1 MKNLILT
8 LTLLISFV
16 FFGQDNKVTF
26 KDGSTFDGSTY
37 IESCI
42 DSTGAE
48 RSLGINFCNCML
60 QNLAN
65 RITFD
70 EFIEFNK
77 SIKGQVTA
85 ANNSTARVA
94 NILLKNNELI
104 KEISTDCSSILYTDN
119 SFLNPSND
127 NVTVIAEEH
136 LLEIK
141 NEIGL
146 YEYTKL
152 GEVYNLTEY
161 SICFINKMFDNF
173 TTSAMMNMSDVDTK
187 RLETIQESCFNENQ
201 KLN

>member
-65 RITFD
+65 RLTFD

-77 SIKGQVTA
+77 SISNQVN
-85 ANNSTARVA
+85 ANTFSARVA
-94 NILLKNNELI
+94 NNLLKNNELI
-104 KEISTDCSSILYTDN
+104 KEISTDCSSIFNTDN
-119 SFLNPSND
+119 SFVSPSND
-127 NVTVIAEEH
+127 NVTVLAEEH
-136 LLEIK
+136 LLIIK

-152 GEVYNLTEY
+152 GEVYNLKEY
-161 SICFINKMFDNF
+161 SICFVTKMFDNF
-173 TTSAMMNMSDVDTK
+173 TTSSMMTMSEVDTK
-187 RLETIQESCFNENQ
+187 RLKTIQESCFNENQ
-201 KLN
+201 KQN

>member
-65 RITFD
+65 RLTFD

-77 SIKGQVTA
+77 SISNQVN
-85 ANNSTARVA
+85 ANTSSARVA
-94 NILLKNNELI
+94 NNLLKNNELI
-104 KEISTDCSSILYTDN
+104 KEISTDCSSIFNTDN
-119 SFLNPSND
+119 SFVSPSND
-127 NVTVIAEEH
+127 NVTVLAEEH
-136 LLEIK
+136 LLIIK

-152 GEVYNLTEY
+152 GEVYNLKEY
-161 SICFINKMFDNF
+161 SICFVTKMFDNF
-173 TTSAMMNMSDVDTK
+173 TTSSMMTMSEVDTK

-201 KLN
+201 KQN

>member
-65 RITFD
+65 RLTFD

-77 SIKGQVTA
+77 SISNQVN
-85 ANNSTARVA
+85 ANTSSARVA
-94 NILLKNNELI
+94 NNLLKNNELI
-104 KEISTDCSSILYTDN
+104 KEISTDCSSIFNTDN
-119 SFLNPSND
+119 SFVSPSND
-127 NVTVIAEEH
+127 NVTVLAEEH
-136 LLEIK
+136 LLIIK

-152 GEVYNLTEY
+152 GEVYNLKEY
-161 SICFINKMFDNF
+161 SICF
-173 TTSAMMNMSDVDTK
+173 VDTK

-201 KLN
+201 KQN

>member
-1 MKNLILT
+1 MKKLLIL
-8 LTLLISFV
+8 LLFIPLMSI
-16 FFGQDNKVTF
+16 GQNNKVTF
-26 KDGSTFDGSTY
+26 TDGFTFDTSPY
-37 IESCI
+37 IESCV
-42 DSTGAE
+42 DSTDAE
-48 RSLGINFCNCML
+48 RGLAIKFCNCML

-85 ANNSTARVA
+85 ANNSTARVS
-94 NILLKNNELI
+94 NNLLKNNELI

>member
-1 MKNLILT
+1 MKNLLLT

-26 KDGSTFDGSTY
+26 KDGSTFDGSTF

-65 RITFD
+65 RLTFD

-77 SIKGQVTA
+77 SISNQVN
-85 ANNSTARVA
+85 ANTSSARVA
-94 NILLKNNELI
+94 NNLLKNNELI
-104 KEISTDCSSILYTDN
+104 KEISTDCSSIFNTDN
-119 SFLNPSND
+119 SFVSPSND
-127 NVTVIAEEH
+127 NVTVLAEEH
-136 LLEIK
+136 LLNIK

-152 GEVYNLTEY
+152 GEVYNLKEY
-161 SICFINKMFDNF
+161 SICFVTKMFDNF
-173 TTSAMMNMSDVDTK
+173 TTSSMMTMSEVDTK

-201 KLN
+201 KQN

>member
-65 RITFD
+65 RLTFD

-77 SIKGQVTA
+77 SISNQVN
-85 ANNSTARVA
+85 ANTSSARVA
-94 NILLKNNELI
+94 NNLLKNNELI
-104 KEISTDCSSILYTDN
+104 KEISTDCSSIFNTDN
-119 SFLNPSND
+119 SFVSPSND
-127 NVTVIAEEH
+127 NVTVLAEEH
-136 LLEIK
+136 LLIIK

-152 GEVYNLTEY
+152 GEVYNLKEY
-161 SICFINKMFDNF
+161 SICFVIKMFDNF
-173 TTSAMMNMSDVDTK
+173 TTSSMMTMSEVDTK

-201 KLN
+201 KQN